1 MIKKLAI
8 ALLCFT
14 FAVVGLYT
22 LASAADWPDSVIKEV
37 EALKAAGK
45 DKKDMPASIAGVK
58 EITADELKKWIDE
71 KKKFVIMDNRLK
83 ADYDKEH
90 IVGAQLLT
98 VDELLKDTK
107 LADKY
112 NKDEIIVQY

>member
-1 MIKKLAI
+1 MIKRLAI

-14 FAVVGLYT
+14 FAVVGFSNLS
-22 LASAADWPDSVIKEV
+22 SAAAWPDSLLKEL
-37 EALKAAGK
+37 EEFKALGK
-45 DKKDMPASIAGVK
+45 DKKDMPMDMAGVK
-58 EITADELKKWIDE
+58 KITGEELKKWMDE
-71 KKKFVIMDNRLK
+71 KKKFVLMDNRLK

-98 VDELLKDTK
+98 VDELVKDPK

-112 NKDEIIVQY
+112 SKDDILVNY

>member
-1 MIKKLAI
+1 MIKRLAI

-14 FAVVGLYT
+14 FAVVGFSNLS
-22 LASAADWPDSVIKEV
+22 SAAAWPDPLLKEL
-37 EALKAAGK
+37 EELKALGK
-45 DKKDMPASIAGVK
+45 EKKDMPASIAGVK

-71 KKKFVIMDNRLK
+71 KKKFVLMDNRLK

-98 VDELLKDTK
+98 VDELVKDPK

-112 NKDEIIVQY
+112 NKDDILVNY